1 LLSDKYNLIQ
11 LTSTRQIAIKE
22 KENLLPASIA
32 LFGGINYNKQN
43 LDTSTTIVADPY
55 SYVYQQSR
63 GAGVDSFSY
72 LPSTL
77 KEVKGIKKSMEAK
90 QKHVLL
96 FSGDKATETAF
107 KNLSNTTSPSV
118 IHFATHGFTII
129 DTAKNNTTTNT
140 FKVSDNPLLRSGLVL
155 AGGNRGWQ
163 GKANAN
169 EDDGILTALEISSTQ
184 LQNTQLAVLSAC
196 ETGTGELR
204 GSEGIFGLQRAFKL
218 AGVNYIMA
226 SLWQV
231 PDKETAEFMNT
242 FYTTWLTGKT
252 IRQAFLATQQTMR
265 KKYAPYYWAGF
276 TLVQ

>member
-1 LLSDKYNLIQ
+1 
-11 LTSTRQIAIKE
+11 
-22 KENLLPASIA
+22 LP
-32 LFGGINYNKQN
+32 N
-43 LDTSTTIVADPY
+43 
-55 SYVYQQSR
+55 
-63 GAGVDSFSY
+63 
-72 LPSTL
+72 TL
-77 KEVKGIKKSMEAK
+77 KEIRNIEKAMQTK
-90 QKHVLL
+90 QKFVYTYVA
-96 FSGDKATETAF
+96 DKATETAF
-107 KNLSNTTSPSV
+107 KNLSNKTSPSV

-129 DTAKNNTTTNT
+129 DTAKNNITSNT

-155 AGGNRGWQ
+155 AGGNKGWQ
-163 GKANAN
+163 GKANSN
-169 EDDGILTALEISSTQ
+169 EDDGILTALEISAAQ